1 LRTPDKLTLGHTV
14 VPKGNYSS
22 EKELEEY
29 DQELLGV
36 AALAWALMV
45 SHLPSEIIN
54 EFAGG
59 LAETGVPSLFS
70 ASIPSG
76 SMCSLLLCC

>member
-1 LRTPDKLTLGHTV
+1 MQTPDKLTLGHTV

-22 EKELEEY
+22 EKELAEH

-45 SHLPSEIIN
+45 SHLPSEIIS

-70 ASIPSG
+70 PSIPSG
-76 SMCSLLLCC
+76 SMYSYLLQC

>member
-1 LRTPDKLTLGHTV
+1 MRTPDKLTLGHTV

-54 EFAGG
+54 EFSGG

-76 SMCSLLLCC
+76 SMCSYFLCC